1 MSAWSSRMAL
11 FWVYLHPLWR
21 ERSPALRAE
30 VPTALELEL
39 DWEEMI
45 QGFPTV

>member
-1 MSAWSSRMAL
+1 MAL